1 MIRRESD
8 RGLYW
13 ILGVGLFLSYA
24 YFYQAGGWNQNS
36 RFALVRAMTERNTL
50 QIDAYHDSTG
60 DRAVWRGHYYSDK
73 APGASLLAV
82 IPVDAVRALNRFD
95 GIDAGSDAAVTRS
108 SYVATVVVSGLFT
121 VAAALCV
128 LWLSLSWGYSR
139 GAAVFAATA
148 YGVAT
153 PAWCYA
159 TLFMGHELSAGCLMI
174 AFTAGVAMREA
185 SDVRAR
191 RLGWAIGLFAGW
203 AVVSEFPAA
212 VPVLFVMALA
222 LAAISRRGAA
232 ITGSVLAR
240 IVAGGAIAGA
250 VLLAYNTA
258 AFGSPFHLGYASE
271 EGFEQ
276 LHTGLFGISSPEWWR
291 VREIL
296 IGSYRGLLP
305 ISPLMALTPI
315 GLVIL
320 ARTQQR
326 VGPAFA
332 AAAIATFYLVLN
344 ASYFYWEGG
353 WAFGPRQVVPAL
365 PFVALGLAPLWDS
378 WHSSPGRAVLAG
390 GWLWGAALTLMAVST
405 TPQPPAA
412 IQRPVPELMV
422 PAFLEGRLA
431 LNTQR
436 FTDFRA
442 DEAAIARHAEPTAS
456 WNLGMTMGL
465 RGHASL
471 VPLGLVW
478 LVCAAALLWL
488 IRTTGGA
495 AEQTAVG
502 SSTDSTSSR
511 KAVEASG

>member
-1 MIRRESD
+1 MTRPGSD
-8 RGLYW
+8 RRLYW
-13 ILGVGLFLSYA
+13 IVGLGLFVSYA

-82 IPVDAVRALNRFD
+82 IPVDAVRALNLFA
-95 GIDAGSDAAVTRS
+95 GIDPESNAAVTS
-108 SYVATVVVSGLFT
+108 TSYVATVAVSGLFT
-121 VAAALCV
+121 VAAALCI
-128 LWLSLSWGYSR
+128 LWLSLSSGYSP
-139 GAAVFAATA
+139 GAAVLAATA

-159 TLFMGHELSAGCLMI
+159 TLFMGHGVSAGCLMM
-174 AFTAGVAMREA
+174 AFTAAVAMREV
-185 SDVRAR
+185 SDMRAG

-212 VPVLFVMALA
+212 VPVLFIMALA

-232 ITGSVLAR
+232 ITLRVLAR
-240 IVAGGAIAGA
+240 IVAGGAIAAA
-250 VLLAYNTA
+250 VLLAYNAA

-276 LHTGLFGISSPEWWR
+276 LQTGLFGITSPEWWR

-315 GLVIL
+315 GLVVL
-320 ARTQQR
+320 ARTRPR
-326 VGPAFA
+326 VGLALA

-353 WAFGPRQVVPAL
+353 WAFGPRQMVTAL
-365 PFVALGLAPLWDS
+365 PFAALGLAPLWDS
-378 WHSSPGRAVLAG
+378 WRSPGRTVLAA
-390 GWLWGAALTLMAVST
+390 GWLWGAALTLVAVST

-412 IQRPVPELMV
+412 IQRPVSELMF
-422 PAFLEGRLA
+422 PAFLEGHLA

-442 DEAAIARHAEPTAS
+442 DEDAISRHAEPTAS
-456 WNLGMTMGL
+456 WNLGMQMGL
-465 RGHASL
+465 RGRASL

-488 IRTTGGA
+488 IRATGGA
-495 AEQTAVG
+495 AGQTAAG
-502 SSTDSTSSR
+502 CARDSTSSP
-511 KAVEASG
+511 KTVEASG

>member
-1 MIRRESD
+1 MTRRGSD
-8 RGLYW
+8 RRLYW
-13 ILGVGLFLSYA
+13 IVGLGLFLSYA

-73 APGASLLAV
+73 APGTSLLAL
-82 IPVDAVRALNRFD
+82 IPVDVVRALNRFG
-95 GIDAGSDAAVTRS
+95 GIDPESDAAVTWT
-108 SYVATVVVSGLFT
+108 SYVATVAVSGLFT

-128 LWLSLSWGYSR
+128 LWLSLEWGYSR

-159 TLFMGHELSAGCLMI
+159 TLFMGHGVCAGCLMI
-174 AFTAGVAMREA
+174 AFTAAVAMREA
-185 SDVRAR
+185 SDGRAG
-191 RLGWAIGLFAGW
+191 RLGWALGLFAGW

-212 VPVLFVMALA
+212 VPVLFIMALA

-232 ITGSVLAR
+232 ITRGVLAR
-240 IVAGGAIAGA
+240 IVAGGAIAAA

-258 AFGSPFHLGYASE
+258 AFESPFHLGYASE
-271 EGFEQ
+271 EGFQQ
-276 LHTGLFGISSPEWWR
+276 LQTGLFGITSPEWWR

-296 IGSYRGLLP
+296 VGSYRGLLP
-305 ISPLMALTPI
+305 IAPLMALTPI
-315 GLVIL
+315 GLVVL
-320 ARTQQR
+320 ARTR
-326 VGPAFA
+326 PRAGAAAA
-332 AAAIATFYLVLN
+332 AAAIATFYVVLN

-353 WAFGPRQVVPAL
+353 WAFGPRQMVTAL

-378 WHSSPGRAVLAG
+378 WRLFPARTVLVG
-390 GWLWGAALTLMAVST
+390 GWLWGAALTLVAVST

-412 IQRPVPELMV
+412 IERPVSELMV
-422 PAFLEGRLA
+422 PAFLEGHLA

-442 DEAAIARHAEPTAS
+442 DEAAISKHAEPTAS
-456 WNLGMTMGL
+456 WNLGMKMGL
-465 RGHASL
+465 RGRASL
-471 VPLGLVW
+471 IPLGLVW
-478 LVCAAALLWL
+478 LGCAALLIRL

-495 AEQTAVG
+495 GEQTAAGRV
-502 SSTDSTSSR
+502 TASTSSSEEAR
-511 KAVEASG
+511 ASG